1 MHLLSSGQLLAA
13 FLWVSNARASPVTSK
28 TDDFDVLKYV
38 NPLIGT
44 TNGGHAF
51 AGASLPFGMAKSV
64 ADVNSKDERQGGFAS
79 DNSDITGFSH
89 MHDSG
94 TGGAASLG
102 NFPIF
107 AQTGCPGDN
116 INNCKFTKV
125 DRASRRINGSVEA
138 RPGYFAISLN
148 TSIHT
153 EMTVTNHTSLYRFK
167 FPTNQTSNPTYSNQT
182 NPALPLSP
190 LILVDLSDLPDS
202 RIEGSIEVDP
212 TTGRITGNGTFTPS
226 FGIGSYSSYFCA
238 DFSGAA
244 IRDTGVWMNNR
255 AGSEPKHLT
264 VATDGV
270 NSPPLPA
277 GAWTQFHA
285 PTSKNEI
292 LVRVGLSFISEAKAC
307 QNAEQEIPDFG
318 FEKTLQAAEDAWRSK
333 LSVVKIDATGISDD
347 VQTVFWSGM
356 YKSMI
361 SPQDYTGEN
370 KLWDSD
376 EPYYDSFYCIW
387 DSFRSVHPLLTI
399 VDPTSQA
406 RMIRSLIDIYRHEGK
421 LPDCRMSFC
430 KGLTQGGSNADI
442 VLADSYL
449 KNITEGIDWA
459 TGYEAVVSDAE
470 DEPLNWSVE
479 GRGGLHSWKNLHYI
493 PTDDFDPYGFGP
505 FTRSISRTVE
515 YAYDDFCIAE
525 MAKGMDKHADAEKYL
540 ERSGY
545 WKNMYNP
552 EQTSLIDGKDTN
564 FKGFLQPR
572 YLNGT
577 WGYQDP
583 ILCSP
588 LYNFT
593 SCYLSP
599 GGHETYEGSSWL
611 YTFFVPQ
618 DMASLILT
626 LGGPETYIKRLTY
639 LHSYPDLLYLGDEQ
653 AFLPVFQYHYG
664 GRPALSAVQAHTYIP
679 SQFNNTFNGIPGNE
693 DSGAMGSFSSLAMMG
708 LWPVSGQ
715 DVYLITPP
723 FFKEVNITNGQT
735 GKTAV
740 VRNINFDAEYENVFI
755 QSATLDGAPYHKNW
769 ISHSFYS
776 QGGVLE
782 LTLGRNESAWGTGH
796 HDLPPSSSTSGGA

>member
-1 MHLLSSGQLLAA
+1 
-13 FLWVSNARASPVTSK
+13 
-28 TDDFDVLKYV
+28 
-38 NPLIGT
+38 
-44 TNGGHAF
+44 
-51 AGASLPFGMAKSV
+51 
-64 ADVNSKDERQGGFAS
+64 
-79 DNSDITGFSH
+79 
-89 MHDSG
+89 
-94 TGGAASLG
+94 
-102 NFPIF
+102 
-107 AQTGCPGDN
+107 
-116 INNCKFTKV
+116 
-125 DRASRRINGSVEA
+125 
-138 RPGYFAISLN
+138 
-148 TSIHT
+148 
-153 EMTVTNHTSLYRFK
+153 
-167 FPTNQTSNPTYSNQT
+167 
-182 NPALPLSP
+182 
-190 LILVDLSDLPDS
+190 
-202 RIEGSIEVDP
+202 
-212 TTGRITGNGTFTPS
+212 
-226 FGIGSYSSYFCA
+226 
-238 DFSGAA
+238 
-244 IRDTGVWMNNR
+244 
-255 AGSEPKHLT
+255 
-264 VATDGV
+264 
-270 NSPPLPA
+270 
-277 GAWTQFHA
+277 
-285 PTSKNEI
+285 
-292 LVRVGLSFISEAKAC
+292 
-307 QNAEQEIPDFG
+307 
-318 FEKTLQAAEDAWRSK
+318 
-333 LSVVKIDATGISDD
+333 
-347 VQTVFWSGM
+347 
-356 YKSMI
+356 
-361 SPQDYTGEN
+361 
-370 KLWDSD
+370 
-376 EPYYDSFYCIW
+376 
-387 DSFRSVHPLLTI
+387 
-399 VDPTSQA
+399 
-406 RMIRSLIDIYRHEGK
+406 
-421 LPDCRMSFC
+421 MSFC

-449 KNITEGIDWA
+449 KNITEGVDWA

-479 GRGGLHSWKNLHYI
+479 GRGGLNSWKNLNYI

-525 MAKGMDKHADAEKYL
+525 MAKGMDKIADAEKYL

-552 EQTSLIDGKDTN
+552 EQTSHIDGKDTN
-564 FKGFLQPR
+564 FVGFLQPR

-626 LGGPETYIKRLTY
+626 LGGPEIFIERLTY

-708 LWPVSGQ
+708 LWPIIGQ

-735 GKTAV
+735 GKTST

-755 QSATLDGAPYHKNW
+755 QSATLNGAPYHKNW

-782 LTLGRNESAWGTGH
+782 LTLGRNESAWGTGQ
-796 HDLPPSSSTSGGA
+796 HDLPPSSSTNGGTS